1 MIVRLVRTLASASA
15 STSLSHAPFRRG
27 FQHSR
32 AQSLPSSCPS
42 TSLSVLCHQTQT
54 RKKNIRLFSSIPE
67 RMPEPPY
74 QYLSADAPVLDLSDL
89 SAKLQASD
97 EQRQEA
103 FDRSRKFQKA
113 FVDAQIDL
121 EQNKGNVSEWIQN
134 LQSSLEEAI
143 ARETVDTTG
152 RLPRAA
158 NLNQRVEDLCR
169 FVGFSHFL
177 QTGKMLPPSACRFSD
192 TLIATDEEYLAGAC
206 MGVAQDLSRYAMG
219 RATARDFSSVQ
230 QARDL
235 VHKIL
240 EYLLQFDFRNGF
252 LRRKYDGTKYAL
264 KVRDDDK

>member
-1 MIVRLVRTLASASA
+1 
-15 STSLSHAPFRRG
+15 
-27 FQHSR
+27 
-32 AQSLPSSCPS
+32 
-42 TSLSVLCHQTQT
+42 
-54 RKKNIRLFSSIPE
+54 
-67 RMPEPPY
+67 MPQPPY

-89 SAKLQASD
+89 STKLQASD

-113 FVDAQIDL
+113 LVEAQIDL
-121 EQNKGNVSEWIQN
+121 ERNKAKTLEWIEN

-143 ARETVDTTG
+143 ASETEDTTG

-169 FVGFSHFL
+169 FVAFSHFL

-192 TLIATDEEYLAGAC
+192 KLIATDEEYLAGAC
-206 MGVAQDLSRYAMG
+206 MGVAQDLSQYAIG

-235 VHKIL
+235 VHEIL

-264 KVRDDDK
+264 KVRIDCAERISQKLILVSNLIDIKFAFLFPIGG